1 VPSSTRTDPLQAAL
15 DDVREELRAAGGRRA
30 AAIAEQE
37 QANGE
42 IADLAIRAKGTIPV
56 DEIRQLVGLKTRKAV
71 YDLIAWR
78 TGDKPDR
85 H

>member
-1 VPSSTRTDPLQAAL
+1 MQQALAGMR
-15 DDVREELRAAGGRRA
+15 DELRAAGDRRT

-42 IADLAIRAKGTIPV
+42 IADLAIRAKGTLSV
-56 DEIRQLVGLKTRKAV
+56 DEIRRLVGLKTRKAV

-78 TGDKPDR
+78 TGSKPDR